1 MKCKYNSFLSQLQR
15 TELIILFSLGDMI
28 IVFCKFF
35 LVLLIYFFPF
45 ILYFCAIG
53 RDISIANTLILLI
66 SAHEPVR
73 ILAKYEK
80 LFS

>member
-1 MKCKYNSFLSQLQR
+1 MKYKYNSFLSQLQR

-35 LVLLIYFFPF
+35 LVLFIYFFPF

-53 RDISIANTLILLI
+53 RDIGIANTLILLI